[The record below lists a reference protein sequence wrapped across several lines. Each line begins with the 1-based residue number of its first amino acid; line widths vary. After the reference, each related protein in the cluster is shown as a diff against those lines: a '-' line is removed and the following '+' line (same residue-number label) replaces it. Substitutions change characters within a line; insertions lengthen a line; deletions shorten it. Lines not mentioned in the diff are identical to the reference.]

1 MPGGGGGSSGST
13 CSTRK
18 LASTNA
24 GPANARMQRSAYLV
38 ILESDGAL
46 DLSEALAVLD
56 ATDSALL
63 ELHNVLRESARLVA
77 KYVLH
82 LTKLFGK
89 IRGSALCGRVG
100 DGKIN

>member
-1 MPGGGGGSSGST
+1 MPGGGGGSSGSI

-18 LASTNA
+18 MASADA
-24 GPANARMQRSAYLV
+24 GLINARMQRWAYLV
-38 ILESDGAL
+38 ILESDGTL

-56 ATDSALL
+56 ATDGAFL

-77 KYVLH
+77 KYVLY
-82 LTKLFGK
+82 LSKLFGK